1 MPLPTTAVVDAAPS
15 FLRRLSEIHEFFREQ
30 DPESAD
36 ARLARLRTDL
46 RKMVEIL
53 GWSPGS
59 GRSAR
64 FNSVRSAQ
72 GMLYGEEVQA
82 NAMSAGVPMLREYVV
97 ADFVVLYAHSET
109 EVVLLSLR
117 HQRQLRFSIVQ

>member
-1 MPLPTTAVVDAAPS
+1 MPLPTTAVVEAAPS
-15 FLRRLSEIHEFFREQ
+15 FLGRLAEIHQFFREQ

-36 ARLARLRTDL
+36 ARLARLKADL
-46 RKMVEIL
+46 RQMVEIL

-59 GRSAR
+59 GRPAR
-64 FNSVRSAQ
+64 FNSVRAAQ
-72 GMLYGEEVQA
+72 GMLYREEVQA
-82 NAMSAGVPMLREYVV
+82 NAMSADVPMLREYIV

-117 HQRQLRFSIVQ
+117 HQRQLRFSVVQ

>member
-15 FLRRLSEIHEFFREQ
+15 FPKRLPEIHRFFRQQ

-36 ARLARLRTDL
+36 ARLARLKTDL
-46 RKMVEIL
+46 KKMVEIL

-59 GRSAR
+59 GRSAW
-64 FNSVRSAQ
+64 FNAVRSAQ
-72 GMLYGEEVQA
+72 GMLYREEVQA
-82 NAMSAGVPMLREYVV
+82 KAASAGVTMLREYIV
-97 ADFVVLYAHSET
+97 ADFVVLYAHADT

-117 HQRQLRFSIVQ
+117 HRRQLRFSIAQ